1 MVAKRFDGLQIERA
15 SDEILALK
23 PGAAQAYALNQAAA
37 IVFDLCDGG
46 HSKLEMATAIQ
57 HHTGLPADEKVVDLA
72 LDALVDAGLVAFDGA
87 PPEVGISRR
96 ALIRQLSLSAAT
108 VALLPVV
115 QPIMCKPAAAAS
127 SPHPGIQLAQGRP
140 PGVGGGPPPGVG
152 GGPSP
157 GFNPGGGRPPG
168 VGGGPPPGV
177 GGGRPPGR

>member
-23 PGAAQAYALNQAAA
+23 PGAAQAYALNQPAA

-72 LDALVDAGLVAFDGA
+72 LDALVDAGLVALDGA
-87 PPEVGISRR
+87 PPEVSISRR
-96 ALIRQLSLSAAT
+96 ALIQRLSLSAAT

-115 QPIMCKPAAAAS
+115 QPIMRTPAAAGS
-127 SPHPGIQLAQGRP
+127 SPHPRTQLAQRP
-140 PGVGGGPPPGVG
+140 PGLGPPGPPPGQGGGGPPPGHG
-152 GGPSP
+152 GG
-157 GFNPGGGRPPG
+157 GGGRPPG
-168 VGGGPPPGV
+168 VGGGK
-177 GGGRPPGR
+177 PPGR

>member
-23 PGAAQAYALNQAAA
+23 PGAAQAYALNQTAA

-87 PPEVGISRR
+87 PPEVSISRR
-96 ALIRQLSLSAAT
+96 ALIQRLSLSAAT

-115 QPIMCKPAAAAS
+115 QPIMREPAAAAS
-127 SPHPGIQLAQGRP
+127 SPHPGTQLAQGRP
-140 PGVGGGPPPGVG
+140 PGV
-152 GGPSP
+152 
-157 GFNPGGGRPPG
+157 GGGRPPG

-177 GGGRPPGR
+177 GGGPPPGVGGGRPPGVGGGPPPGR